1 MNVLSLFDGM
11 SCLQIAMKELGL
23 KVDNYFA
30 SEIDKHAIA
39 QTQLNF
45 PNTIQLGSVTRINT
59 KTIFLSEVYSYICN
73 KYFKNDIHNL
83 QSIIPEWEML
93 HRINEAQTFA
103 AYYGTQV
110 ENENKKIPTNSN
122 LSINDR
128 IWFWKCPMG
137 GDNGVYDIARSGSRG
152 KIANK
157 IDVGD
162 LCKYSFWWN
171 GDRQH
176 ESRVKEE
183 GFFGA
188 DRVEEN
194 RSNKT
199 EAKGNRNQAIFE
211 SRGKRTPK
219 NESKSA
225 VPESNNETK
234 PYKCNGEKRLDI
246 NSGEEERN
254 GREKK
259 SGEVCKNEGDLQTN
273 NEVNR
278 VGGIDRVFLSIYKEV
293 QVTIIECE
301 WGVIISKGI
310 FQFTGGGS
318 PCTNFSFAGKRK
330 GMSTKSETEILTLE
344 HYLQLKSEGFE
355 FEGQSYLFWEYMRI
369 LTDIRKVNP
378 SVKFLLE
385 NVEMGEKWEKIL
397 SRAIGVN
404 GIHINSALVSAQ
416 NRKRIYWTN
425 IGMQPQGLFG
435 DLQSI
440 ITQPRNKGILL
451 KDILETEVD
460 EKYFLSEKAVENIIK
475 HKENQ
480 TLKGFGFGAKFHE
493 ENEKMGAL
501 KIGGKGVD
509 DLVVHNLMPRSS
521 KSGKGGT
528 GPLSRND
535 GKTYCLDT
543 GNTNAI
549 EVINKDDL
557 VIQLNPS
564 KESGGQQP
572 YQQNRVYS
580 EDGIMPA
587 LNAQLG
593 GRNNIQTTS
602 QIRRL
607 TPTECAKLQT
617 IPEWY
622 TWNCSD
628 TQQYRMLGNG
638 WTISVI
644 THILNYLKN

>member
-23 KVDNYFA
+23 QVDNYYA

-45 PNTIQLGSVTRINT
+45 PNTIQLGSVTNIDT
-59 KTIFLSEVYSYICN
+59 STL
-73 KYFKNDIHNL
+73 
-83 QSIIPEWEML
+83 P
-93 HRINEAQTFA
+93 
-103 AYYGTQV
+103 
-110 ENENKKIPTNSN
+110 
-122 LSINDR
+122 
-128 IWFWKCPMG
+128 
-137 GDNGVYDIARSGSRG
+137 
-152 KIANK
+152 K
-157 IDVGD
+157 ID
-162 LCKYSFWWN
+162 F
-171 GDRQH
+171 
-176 ESRVKEE
+176 
-183 GFFGA
+183 
-188 DRVEEN
+188 
-194 RSNKT
+194 
-199 EAKGNRNQAIFE
+199 I
-211 SRGKRTPK
+211 
-219 NESKSA
+219 
-225 VPESNNETK
+225 
-234 PYKCNGEKRLDI
+234 
-246 NSGEEERN
+246 
-254 GREKK
+254 
-259 SGEVCKNEGDLQTN
+259 
-273 NEVNR
+273 
-278 VGGIDRVFLSIYKEV
+278 
-293 QVTIIECE
+293 
-301 WGVIISKGI
+301 
-310 FQFTGGGS
+310 GGGS

-330 GMSTKSETEILTLE
+330 GMSTKCETEILTLD

-369 LTDIRKVNP
+369 LTDLRKANP
-378 SVKFLLE
+378 DIKFLLE

-416 NRKRIYWTN
+416 NRKRIYWCN
-425 IGMQPQGLFG
+425 FGMQPQGLFG
-435 DLQSI
+435 DLQSVI
-440 ITQPRNKGILL
+440 AQPKDKGILL
-451 KDILETEVD
+451 KDILETEID
-460 EKYFLSEKAVENIIK
+460 EKYFLSEKMMAYFSNRAANF
-475 HKENQ
+475 NQ
-480 TLKGFGFGAKFHE
+480 GNVKANQDKASCFTA
-493 ENEKMGAL
+493 
-501 KIGGKGVD
+501 GGNSGGNHSD
-509 DLVVHNLMPRSS
+509 MDLIVHNLMPRSS

-543 GNTNAI
+543 GMTNAI

-564 KESGGQQP
+564 KESGGRQP

-607 TPTECAKLQT
+607 TPTECARLQT

-622 TWNCSD
+622 KWKCSD